1 MKTYEK
7 KKKNLWKNYF
17 HDLWKKAYL
26 FVYLFIIFFNHSIF
40 RLAFTTYWWTGS
52 QLQTGLQSLHG
63 SVLQEWIWGQVMA
76 RISYLNVSS
85 NQKQQMKPGQQAEI
99 IC

>member
-1 MKTYEK
+1 MTYEK
-7 KKKNLWKNYF
+7 RF
-17 HDLWKKAYL
+17 IYL
-26 FVYLFIIFFNHSIF
+26 FFFFFYHSIF

-52 QLQTGLQSLHG
+52 QLLQTGLQSLYG

-76 RISYLNVSS
+76 RINYLNGSN